1 MLQYDERIDR
11 LIKEQIDII
20 QSPSVFS
27 FSIDAVLLANF
38 TKLPKSK
45 TARIVDACSGNGAV
59 AFMISAKTN
68 AKITAIEYQE
78 RLVNMANRTIA
89 LNHLEDKVEMVHVD
103 YNVVEQYIKPDS
115 VDVITCNPPYFV
127 NNEQSEKNKL
137 DTFTLARHEVT
148 LTLDQWIKQSARLLK
163 YKGKLFI
170 VHRPDRLG
178 DIMASLRQYKIPAKR
193 LQFVYPKANKKA
205 NIVLIEAIKNGS
217 NDGLEVLPPITIFD
231 ENSQY
236 TPVVKEMLYGEYD

>member
-1 MLQYDERIDR
+1 MLQGDERLDR
-11 LIKEQIDII
+11 LMKEQIDII

-38 TKLPKSK
+38 AKLPKSK

-59 AFMISAKTN
+59 AFMMSARTN
-68 AKITAIEYQE
+68 AKIIGIEYQE
-78 RLVNMANRTIA
+78 RPVDMAKRTIA
-89 LNHLEDKVEMVHVD
+89 FNELEDKVEMLHAD
-103 YNVVEQYIKPDS
+103 YNAVEQYIKPDS
-115 VDVITCNPPYFV
+115 VDVITCNPPYFI

-148 LTLDQWIKQSARLLK
+148 LTLEQWVKQSSRLLK

-178 DIMASLRQYKIPAKR
+178 DIMDCLRQYKVPVKR

-217 NDGLEVLPPITIFD
+217 NDGVEVLPPITIFD
-231 ENSQY
+231 EKSQY
-236 TPVVKEMLYGEYD
+236 TPLVKEMLYGEYE

>member
-1 MLQYDERIDR
+1 MLKGDERFDR
-11 LIKEQIDII
+11 LIRENISII

-38 TKLPKSK
+38 AKLPKSD

-68 AKITAIEYQE
+68 AKIVGIEYQE
-78 RLVNMANRTIA
+78 RLVDMANRTIEFNA
-89 LNHLEDKVEMVHVD
+89 LHDKVEMLHTD
-103 YNVVEQYIKPDS
+103 YNIVEQYIKPDS
-115 VDVITCNPPYFV
+115 VDVITCNPPYFI
-127 NNEQSEKNKL
+127 NNAQSEKNKL

-148 LTLDQWIKQSARLLK
+148 LTLEQWVKQSSRLLK

-170 VHRPDRLG
+170 VHRPERLG
-178 DIMASLRQYKIPAKR
+178 DIMDCLRQYKVPVKR

-217 NDGLEVLPPITIFD
+217 NDGVEVLPSITIFD
-231 ENSQY
+231 EDNQY
-236 TPVVKEMLYGEYD
+236 MPLVKEMLYGEYE

>member
-1 MLQYDERIDR
+1 MLQGDERLDR

-27 FSIDAVLLANF
+27 FSIDAVLLAHF
-38 TKLPKSK
+38 AKVPQTK

-59 AFMISAKTN
+59 AFMMSAKTN
-68 AKITAIEYQE
+68 ARIIAVEYQE
-78 RLVNMANRTIA
+78 RLVDMANRTIA
-89 LNHLEDKVEMVHVD
+89 LNHLEDKVEMVHAD

-115 VDVITCNPPYFV
+115 VDVITCNPPYFI

-137 DTFTLARHEVT
+137 DAFTLARHEVT
-148 LTLDQWIKQSARLLK
+148 LTLEQWVKQSARLLK

-170 VHRPDRLG
+170 VHRPERLG
-178 DIMASLRQYKIPAKR
+178 DIMACLRQYKTPAKR
-193 LQFVYPKANKKA
+193 LQFIYPKVNKKA

-217 NDGLEVLPPITIFD
+217 NDGVEVLPPITVFD
-231 ENSQY
+231 DNNQY
-236 TPVVKEMLYGEYD
+236 TPVIKEMLYGEYH

>member
-1 MLQYDERIDR
+1 MLQGDERIDR

-68 AKITAIEYQE
+68 SKITAIEYQE
-78 RLVNMANRTIA
+78 RLVDMANRTIT
-89 LNHLEDKVEMVHVD
+89 LNRLENKVEIVHVD
-103 YNVVEQYIKPDS
+103 YNAVEQYIKPDS
-115 VDVITCNPPYFV
+115 VDVITCNPPYFA
-127 NNEQSEKNKL
+127 NHKASIKNKI
-137 DTFTLARHEVT
+137 DAFTLARHEIT
-148 LTLDQWIKQSARLLK
+148 LTLEQWVKQSARLLK

-178 DIMASLRQYKIPAKR
+178 DIMDTLRQYKTPVKR

-205 NIVLIEAIKNGS
+205 NVVLIEAIKNGS
-217 NDGLEVLPPITIFD
+217 HDGVEVLPAITIFD
-231 ENSQY
+231 EDNQY
-236 TPVVKEMLYGEYD
+236 TPIIKEMLYGEYE

>member
-1 MLQYDERIDR
+1 MLQGDERIDR

-59 AFMISAKTN
+59 AFMISAKTK

-231 ENSQY
+231 EKSQY
-236 TPVVKEMLYGEYD
+236 TPVVKEMLYGEYE